1 VKGVR
6 TWYNQ
11 QAPLFCRGIGLKL
24 ATGEGEEEIE
34 GPV

>member
-6 TWYNQ
+6 TWHNQ
-11 QAPLFCRGIGLKL
+11 QAPLFRRGIGLKL
-24 ATGEGEEEIE
+24 GTGGEEEIE